1 MRGCRVRDRKMAKDP
16 HDSRRKNE
24 LVTGRHILID
34 IYEGYGEVRGKI
46 NRKSFKKGYQ
56 ILSRRLYDRVIVRLW
71 MENECHHHV
80 KESRTFAEPK

>member
-1 MRGCRVRDRKMAKDP
+1 MKLCLTPSVGSGIYDTHDREMRGRRIRDRKMAKDP

-46 NRKSFKKGYQ
+46 NRKSFKKGYKK
-56 ILSRRLYDRVIVRLW
+56 LSRRLYDRVIVR
-71 MENECHHHV
+71 
-80 KESRTFAEPK
+80 